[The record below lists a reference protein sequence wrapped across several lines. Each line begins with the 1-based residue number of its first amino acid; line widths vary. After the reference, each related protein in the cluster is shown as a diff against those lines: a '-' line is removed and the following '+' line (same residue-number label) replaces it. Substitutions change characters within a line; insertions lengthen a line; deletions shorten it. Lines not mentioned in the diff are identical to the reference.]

1 VNLAGGLSNLPL
13 AIAYWLHLLATVI
26 WIGGL
31 VTLAWL
37 VIPAAQRSLDS
48 TGYSIFLER
57 IESRLQSVGW
67 FSLILLTVTGM
78 FQLSA
83 NPNYTGFLTINN
95 RWALAILLK
104 HLAVVGMVLVSAY
117 LTWGLMPDLRRSA
130 MRQAVGKL
138 SPEEGA
144 KLRRR
149 EQTLLRLNLVL
160 AFVVLALTALARA
173 S

>member
-1 VNLAGGLSNLPL
+1 M
-13 AIAYWLHLLATVI
+13 AYWLHLLATVI

-37 VIPAAQRSLDS
+37 VIPAAQRSLDPK
-48 TGYSIFLER
+48 GYSVLLER

-67 FSLILLTVTGM
+67 LSLILLTVTGM

-83 NPNYTGFLTINN
+83 NPNYTGFLTFDNP
-95 RWALAILLK
+95 WSLAILLK

-130 MRQAVGKL
+130 MRQALGKL
-138 SPEEGA
+138 THEEDLN
-144 KLRRR
+144 LRRR
-149 EQTLLRLNLVL
+149 EQLLLRLNLVL

>member
-1 VNLAGGLSNLPL
+1 M
-13 AIAYWLHLLATVI
+13 AYWLHLLATVI

-37 VIPAAQRSLDS
+37 VIPAAQRSLDPK
-48 TGYSIFLER
+48 GYSVLLER

-83 NPNYTGFLTINN
+83 NPNYTGLLTIDNP
-95 RWALAILLK
+95 WSLAILLK

-130 MRQAVGKL
+130 MRQALGKL
-138 SPEEGA
+138 THEEGLN
-144 KLRRR
+144 LRRR
-149 EQTLLRLNLVL
+149 EQLLLRLNLVL